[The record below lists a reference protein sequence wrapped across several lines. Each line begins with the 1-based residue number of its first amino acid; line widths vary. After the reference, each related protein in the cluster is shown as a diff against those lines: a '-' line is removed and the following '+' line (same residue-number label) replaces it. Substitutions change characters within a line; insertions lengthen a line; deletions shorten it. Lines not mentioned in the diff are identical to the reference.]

1 VSCSTTSAAERTS
14 IVTTDSR
21 TPASDPTNGHT
32 EHARACSCL
41 SRRRALTGFAAAGI
55 GIPFLAA
62 CGSDDGSTTT
72 STPPSDAS
80 SSGDSTSAGPESSA
94 GGGAAEGLTTT
105 ADVPVGGGTIF
116 ADEGVVITQP
126 AAGEFKGFSNI
137 CTHQG
142 CPVTSVEDGVIVC
155 NCHNSTF
162 SIEDG
167 SVQGGPASSPL
178 EEVALTVSGDSIG
191 LA

>member
-1 VSCSTTSAAERTS
+1 MFNDFRRREDP

-21 TPASDPTNGHT
+21 TPTADQGSHDRADH
-32 EHARACSCL
+32 ACSCL
-41 SRRRALTGFAAAGI
+41 SRRRALTGFAAVGV
-55 GIPFLAA
+55 GVPFLAA
-62 CGSDDGSTTT
+62 CGSDDSSAADPGSSSDAGSPSGGST
-72 STPPSDAS
+72 PSA
-80 SSGDSTSAGPESSA
+80 PESSA
-94 GGGAAEGLTTT
+94 GGGGAAAGLTTA

-126 AAGEFKGFSNI
+126 AEGEFKGFSNI

-142 CPVTSVEDGVIVC
+142 CPVTSVEDGAIVC
-155 NCHNSTF
+155 SCHNSMF

-178 EEVALTVSGDSIG
+178 EEVALTVSGDSIS

>member
-1 VSCSTTSAAERTS
+1 M
-14 IVTTDSR
+14 TTDSR
-21 TPASDPTNGHT
+21 TPAPD
-32 EHARACSCL
+32 HAAHACSCL
-41 SRRRALTGFAAAGI
+41 SRRRALTGFAAAGV

-62 CGSDDGSTTT
+62 CGSDTASTGGDSPSSPASSAGGST
-72 STPPSDAS
+72 PA
-80 SSGDSTSAGPESSA
+80 APESSA
-94 GGGAAEGLTTT
+94 GGGAADGLTTA

-126 AAGEFKGFSNI
+126 TAGEFKGFSNI

-178 EEVALTVSGDSIG
+178 EEVSLAVEGDSIS